1 MRERKIKKI
10 DVTTHVNGYSLEF
23 EGQTGNG
30 YLYHSVEEFIEGFM
44 VRIGMDMTETMTM
57 DDIHGLV
64 NIMRNH
70 KTMEGFLKE
79 IERLKFELEQMTMK
93 RNGIARQMIT
103 ERNQRNAILKEVE
116 RIRDIALEYP
126 KENLQPYLTS
136 LLGQHHQKKE
146 LNMNNFLMNRKGFRE
161 EPDEEESNEEPDDNT
176 SGVVIETL
184 TY

>member
-10 DVTTHVNGYSLEF
+10 DVTTHANGYSLEF
-23 EGQTGNG
+23 DGQTGNG

-44 VRIGMDMTETMTM
+44 VRIGMDMTGTMTM

-161 EPDEEESNEEPDDNT
+161 EPDEEESDEEPVEDT
-176 SGVVIETL
+176 TGVVIETL

>member
-1 MRERKIKKI
+1 MRGRKIKKI
-10 DVTTHVNGYSLEF
+10 DVTTHANGYSLEF

-30 YLYHSVEEFIEGFM
+30 YLYHSVEELIEGFM
-44 VRIGMDMTETMTM
+44 VRIGMDMTGTMTR

-64 NIMRNH
+64 DIMRNH

-146 LNMNNFLMNRKGFRE
+146 LKMNHFLMNRKGFRE
-161 EPDEEESNEEPDDNT
+161 EPEEEEPDEEPVDDT
-176 SGVVIETL
+176 TGVVTDTL